1 MQAERTF
8 LGLVYVVN
16 ALLKIDVLHYD
27 PNNHNNMLIYY
38 SGDDQQ
44 PEGWYSANI
53 LSSVSELYHDEEQMN
68 YVLSIATEHNID
80 IEKCF
85 ADAKEMI
92 KPMEEIF
99 YESTV

>member
-16 ALLKIDVLHYD
+16 ELLKIDVLHYD
-27 PNNHNNMLIYY
+27 PNNHDNMLIYY
-38 SGDDQQ
+38 SGDGKQ

-53 LSSVSELYHDEEQMN
+53 LSSVSELYHDEGQMN
-68 YVLSIATEHNID
+68 YVLSVATEHGID

-92 KPMEEIF
+92 RPMEEIL
-99 YESTV
+99 YEPTV